1 MNKIIL
7 VGNIVRDIELKYLPS
22 GSAVATTGIATNK
35 KFKKQDGSQGEEVM
49 FIDLSFFGRGAEIAN
64 QYLTK
69 GSKVAIEGS
78 LKLDSWTDQSGQKRS
93 KHSVRVGSMEMVGSK
108 QDGAQ
113 KQPVKVEQYNQGGQ
127 KVAEYDM
134 PSFDVN
140 DDELPFSGGTR

>member
-1 MNKIIL
+1 MYNKVIM
-7 VGNIVRDIELKYLPS
+7 VGNLTRDIELRYLPS
-22 GSAVATTGIATNK
+22 GTAVSKSAIATSYK
-35 KFKKQDGSQGEEVM
+35 YKSQTGEQKEEVC
-49 FIDLSFFGRGAEIAN
+49 FLDINFFGRSAEIAN

-93 KHSVRVGSMEMVGSK
+93 KHSVRVDSMEMVGSK

-134 PSFDVN
+134 PSFDV
-140 DDELPFSGGTR
+140 DSEELPF